1 MRNAPLPAAMLM
13 AVLSMSLTSCSR
25 NPVAPDS
32 AAPTQT
38 GTTSSM
44 VSEIP
49 TDTPNSDGGV
59 PNDMFLAVSPG
70 EEAWLFAGR
79 FTLHFHKNS
88 LSMPALIRLKVS
100 DPLATQVH
108 IEVSPPEANVF
119 QVQAELIANLSDLP
133 VDYTQETV
141 GDLDGALSGQLA
153 VVTGQWDESTDVA
166 SHPNQLNVTAKMVS
180 ATDCMVGPRPKTI
193 KKNAA
198 GF

>member
-1 MRNAPLPAAMLM
+1 MRNAPVPAAMLM
-13 AVLSMSLTSCSR
+13 AVLTMSLTSCSR

-38 GTTSSM
+38 GSTSSM

-49 TDTPNSDGGV
+49 SDTPNSDGGV

-70 EEAWLFAGR
+70 QEAWLFAGR

-88 LSMPALIRLKVS
+88 LSMPAVIRLKVS

-119 QVQAELIANLSDLP
+119 QVQAELIASLSDLP
-133 VDYTQETV
+133 VDYTQETMFYW
-141 GDLDGALSGQLA
+141 DG
-153 VVTGQWDESTDVA
+153 GQWDESTDVA
-166 SHPNQLNVTAKMVS
+166 SHPNQMNVTARMLS
-180 ATDCMVGPRPKTI
+180 ASDCMVGPRPKTI